1 MITKIVPIGNSK
13 GIRIPNHI
21 IKLLHIDNQID
32 MIVDENK
39 EEIILRPIRKTREGW
54 SEQFREMN
62 KNNDDQL
69 LINDNIDLHEDD
81 WIW

>member
-21 IKLLHIDNQID
+21 IKLLHIDNNID

-39 EEIILRPIRKTREGW
+39 EEIILRPIKKSREGW
-54 SEQFREMN
+54 DIHFKEMN
-62 KNNDDQL
+62 KNGEDEL
-69 LINDNIDLHEDD
+69 IINDSIDLDNND